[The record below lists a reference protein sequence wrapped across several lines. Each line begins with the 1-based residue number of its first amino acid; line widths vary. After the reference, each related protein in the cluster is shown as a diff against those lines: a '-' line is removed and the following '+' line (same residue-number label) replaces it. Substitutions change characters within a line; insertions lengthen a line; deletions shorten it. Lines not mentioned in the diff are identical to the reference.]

1 MVRDE
6 DLPKFLK
13 GVRALMVVQVRDLC
27 EGPVANGTPVGFLP
41 CVCPNVIAQ
50 IVFLRKALVT
60 GLAPVRLHPRM
71 GAHVNL
77 HVALLGERLWT
88 ESTFKGSFTCVCPF
102 VVLPLCHLAKC
113 PITVATMKWPLT
125 CMCPYVV
132 AQDDLLR
139 KRLVAKRAEE
149 VLTATQLMV
158 DQVTPLRK
166 PLTARATLVGLLG
179 TKAQT
184 KVG

>member
-27 EGPVANGTPVGFLP
+27 EGLVANGTPVGFLP

-88 ESTFKGSFTCVCPF
+88 ESTFKGSFTCEERIKIYVNLMIIYVEEEKKNYGRNITSSIIC
-102 VVLPLCHLAKC
+102 LPEFSRFSISIK
-113 PITVATMKWPLT
+113 
-125 CMCPYVV
+125 
-132 AQDDLLR
+132 
-139 KRLVAKRAEE
+139 
-149 VLTATQLMV
+149 
-158 DQVTPLRK
+158 
-166 PLTARATLVGLLG
+166 
-179 TKAQT
+179 
-184 KVG
+184 